1 LNSLPA
7 ASSTT
12 VNRNVGLTSCTEFEE
27 VEALE
32 MILKNKPKVDAVDA
46 KKMTAL
52 HVAAGK
58 GNLEILRLLVGVV
71 LDSLSGGERGR

>member
-1 LNSLPA
+1 
-7 ASSTT
+7 
-12 VNRNVGLTSCTEFEE
+12 
-27 VEALE
+27 